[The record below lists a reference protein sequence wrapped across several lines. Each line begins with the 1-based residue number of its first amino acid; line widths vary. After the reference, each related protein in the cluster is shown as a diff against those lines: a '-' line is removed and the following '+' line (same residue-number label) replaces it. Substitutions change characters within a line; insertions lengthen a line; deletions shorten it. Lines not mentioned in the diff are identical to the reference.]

1 MISSMTGFGRNEQMV
16 SGRDIIVE
24 IKSVNHRF
32 FDFSARITHGYGFL
46 EEKLKTSLQ
55 NTISR
60 GKIDIFVSIDSLNND
75 NKILVNHSIA
85 QGYLAALRELQQR
98 YGLQDDISVTSLA
111 RYPDIFTVRKAAED
125 ENEIWSAV
133 EMVLKGALESFLA
146 MRKTEGARM
155 KEDVVLHG
163 KNVLALVERVEERS
177 PQTVEEYRAR
187 LQERLKQLLG
197 EADLDLQRVMNE
209 AAVYADKVSVA
220 EETVRIR
227 SHIAQFFKMIETGGA
242 VGRKLDFIV
251 QEMNREANTIG
262 SKCVDAEIAHM
273 VVDIKAELEKIRE
286 QIQNI
291 E

>member
-146 MRKTEGARM
+146 MRKAEGARM

-227 SHIAQFFKMIETGGA
+227 SHIAQFFKMIESGGA